1 MSLRLLEE
9 AAWDKAIVA
18 KARAELEK
26 VYSDE
31 AIEATLETLR
41 KELRNREGVQQFVDA
56 VGAMVPEDKEFVEGL
71 IDERVED
78 LVKVARTRLERE
90 RDVVMGRL
98 QRVEQ
103 AFLRPDIAAAGGIA
117 GVGPEDAS
125 EEELEEYRQAM
136 KAHLKRFPKTSFRA
150 SPAFRA
156 RLIRGLDQA

>member
-41 KELRNREGVQQFVDA
+41 KELRNREGVQQFVDV
-56 VGAMVPEDKEFVEGL
+56 VGAMVPEGL